1 MKEAGTALGGCLL
14 AIILIFI
21 SPLFSFAIGYLVGL
35 ILSWCIGNT
44 VANGMNILFD
54 TTRFTPDLLPIVCG
68 ALGTVGSFFRTT
80 TTRTKE

>member
-1 MKEAGTALGGCLL
+1 MKDVGVALGGCFL
-14 AIILIFI
+14 AIIMIFI
-21 SPLFSFAIGYLVGL
+21 SPLLSFAIGYLVGL

-80 TTRTKE
+80 TSRTKE

>member
-1 MKEAGTALGGCLL
+1 MKEISVALGGCLL

-21 SPLFSFAIGYLVGL
+21 SPLLSFAIGYLVGL

-44 VANGMNILFD
+44 VADGMNILFD

-68 ALGTVGSFFRTT
+68 ALGTVGSFFRTA
-80 TTRTKE
+80 TRTKE